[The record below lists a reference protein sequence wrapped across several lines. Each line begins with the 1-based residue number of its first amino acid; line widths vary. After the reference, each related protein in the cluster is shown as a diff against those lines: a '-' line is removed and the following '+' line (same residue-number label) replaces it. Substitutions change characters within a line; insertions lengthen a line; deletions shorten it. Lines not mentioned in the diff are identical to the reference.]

1 MNDMLEIDEDDFY
14 CLDEEG
20 LSLTDEQ
27 IAEAVKI
34 SNLVTVQSSKWQVY
48 LNALAR
54 SGFSNWLEDRD
65 DDLFSQLRYST
76 PAIDNVQ
83 VGEFKVCIIAI
94 GSTDEDF
101 ISIPQSILK
110 NPNELAHFYVIVR
123 VLEEIAQ
130 ASIYGFI
137 RYDQLKVRRVED
149 FLDGTC
155 DFPIEWLTLDP
166 DELLSYL
173 RCLNPGAI
181 LLPELV
187 PTVSIGSIASS
198 TSEKL
203 KKIGESGWQDL
214 KKLWADVR
222 AAIDIEGTNLLMPNM
237 AFRGANK
244 QGTILIFGRNTE
256 NINTPDLTTSLGDG
270 FRGQNEIFILE
281 FERDYQDDD
290 KVKICIE
297 VKSAD
302 ETLLS
307 EGIYLEVFSPTR
319 QLGDAVV
326 SNSDNITIQRKF
338 TVKRGISLE
347 IKVTFNDEC
356 ITHERDV

>member
-34 SNLVTVQSSKWQVY
+34 SNLVIVQSSKWQVY

-76 PAIDNVQ
+76 PAIDNLQ

-110 NPNELAHFYVIVR
+110 NPNEVAHFYVIVR
-123 VLEEIAQ
+123 VLEEINQ
-130 ASIYGFI
+130 TSIHGFI

-181 LLPELV
+181 LLPTPVTAISKWLKGVIQTGWQTIEQIELLV
-187 PTVSIGSIASS
+187 NTPTFAFRSPVLQYATRSRQSNAIELGKVIDLRVG
-198 TSEKL
+198 SEKISVAL
-203 KKIGESGWQDL
+203 VIDVTPIPNGEEFDIWTQLYPIDR
-214 KKLWADVR
+214 DVLLP
-222 AAIDIEGTNLLMPNM
+222 DIQL
-237 AFRGANK
+237 
-244 QGTILIFGRNTE
+244 
-256 NINTPDLTTSLGDG
+256 S
-270 FRGQNEIFILE
+270 ILE
-281 FERDYQDDD
+281 N
-290 KVKICIE
+290 
-297 VKSAD
+297 S
-302 ETLLS
+302 
-307 EGIYLEVFSPTR
+307 GEVFRKTISGNEDR
-319 QLGDAVV
+319 FIQLNFTASISEEFAIKIEFSDTQIVEHCVV
-326 SNSDNITIQRKF
+326 
-338 TVKRGISLE
+338 
-347 IKVTFNDEC
+347 
-356 ITHERDV
+356 